1 MFRLAVRSPV
11 ARVAVATPRMATR
24 SFLTSLRRQS
34 EAEPIIQRATSDDK
48 RPATSDRARATIT
61 TDRTAADTFP
71 SHLPQGPGGKP
82 GQVPT
87 DLEQATGLERFELL
101 MKLKGEEAFSLD
113 PLEVTRLGTVQDPIS
128 VFSLVR
134 RISCWCRRMS
144 GEKSAVVVGLG
155 GSGMRRG
162 GNSPRPSG
170 AYSGA
175 DNTRIVGCTGFPVD
189 SHDTILFP
197 INKEKP
203 VRCPE
208 CGCAYKVDFQGV
220 EDHGHGHH

>member
-11 ARVAVATPRMATR
+11 ARVAIATPRIAAR
-24 SFLTSLRRQS
+24 SFLTSVPRRS
-34 EAEPIIQRATSDDK
+34 EPEPII
-48 RPATSDRARATIT
+48 
-61 TDRTAADTFP
+61 
-71 SHLPQGPGGKP
+71 QGPGGKV
-82 GQVPT
+82 GHVPT

-113 PLEVTRLGTVQDPIS
+113 PLEVTRLGTLQDPIS
-128 VFSLVR
+128 VFSL
-134 RISCWCRRMS
+134 
-144 GEKSAVVVGLG
+144 
-155 GSGMRRG
+155 
-162 GNSPRPSG
+162 
-170 AYSGA
+170 

-189 SHDTILFP
+189 SHDTILFT

-208 CGCAYKVDFQGV
+208 CGCAYKVDFHGV

>member
-11 ARVAVATPRMATR
+11 ARAAVVAAPRMATR
-24 SFLTSLRRQS
+24 SFLTSMRRHS
-34 EAEPIIQRATSDDK
+34 DAVPII
-48 RPATSDRARATIT
+48 
-61 TDRTAADTFP
+61 
-71 SHLPQGPGGKP
+71 QGPGGKP

-101 MKLKGEEAFSLD
+101 MKLNGEEAFSLD
-113 PLEVTRLGTVQDPIS
+113 PLEVTRLGTLQDPIT
-128 VFSLVR
+128 VFSL
-134 RISCWCRRMS
+134 
-144 GEKSAVVVGLG
+144 
-155 GSGMRRG
+155 
-162 GNSPRPSG
+162 
-170 AYSGA
+170 

-189 SHDTILFP
+189 SHDTILFT